1 MEGRDSPPGNHV
13 THVPPTP
20 SPAATPLGV
29 NKPSGAAKAGVRL
42 FVMDVDGTLTDGT
55 ITYGD
60 DGGETKSFHARD
72 GAGIHLLKVAGI
84 EAAIVTGRSS
94 AAVTRR
100 AAELGIVE
108 VVQGVK
114 DKAMA
119 VRSLRYHRGLAAD
132 AVAYVGDDLSDLL
145 AMREAAFSAAPAD
158 AAAEVRRISTFVCT
172 KAGGRGAVREAIETL
187 LKREGRWDEILA
199 SFGAAGP
206 VSR

>member
-1 MEGRDSPPGNHV
+1 VAHVPQTPSHAPTPPG
-13 THVPPTP
+13 P
-20 SPAATPLGV
+20 G
-29 NKPSGAAKAGVRL
+29 KGAAPPKSGVRL

-84 EAAIVTGRSS
+84 EAAIVTGRTS

-100 AAELGIVE
+100 AAELGIHE

-119 VRSLRYHRGLAAD
+119 VRSLRYHRNLGSD
-132 AVAYVGDDLSDLL
+132 AVGYVGDDLSDLL

-158 AAAEVRRISTFVCT
+158 AAAEVRRIATFVCT

-187 LKREGRWDEILA
+187 LRREGRWDDILA
-199 SFGAAGP
+199 SFGAVGP

>member
-1 MEGRDSPPGNHV
+1 M
-13 THVPPTP
+13 TIAPTP
-20 SPAATPLGV
+20 VSPAASAPVGTPGI
-29 NKPSGAAKAGVRL
+29 RL

-72 GAGIHLLKVAGI
+72 GAGIHFLKVAGI
-84 EAAIVTGRSS
+84 EAAIVTGRTS

-100 AAELGIVE
+100 AAELGIKE

-119 VRSLRYHRGLAAD
+119 VRSLRYHRGLAAS
-132 AVAYVGDDLSDLL
+132 AVAYVGDDLSDLS

-158 AAAEVRRISTFVCT
+158 AAPEVRRAVSFVCT
-172 KAGGRGAVREAIETL
+172 KDGGRGAVREAIEAL
-187 LKREGRWDEILA
+187 LKHEGRWKLVLD
-199 SFGAAGP
+199 SFGGAGP

>member
-1 MEGRDSPPGNHV
+1 MGLSFGPPEPAVAHAS
-13 THVPPTP
+13 PTP
-20 SPAATPLGV
+20 SPAA
-29 NKPSGAAKAGVRL
+29 PSRPVPTGVRL

-84 EAAIVTGRSS
+84 EAAIVTGRTS

-119 VRSLRYHRGLAAD
+119 VRSLRYHRGLGAD
-132 AVAYVGDDLSDLL
+132 AVGYVGDDLSDLL

-158 AAAEVRRISTFVCT
+158 AADEVRRVATFVCT
-172 KAGGRGAVREAIETL
+172 KPGGRGAVREAIETL
-187 LKREGRWDEILA
+187 LKREGRWDAILA
-199 SFGAAGP
+199 AFGAAGP

>member
-1 MEGRDSPPGNHV
+1 MIHTHAHDSPSSPVAPNA
-13 THVPPTP
+13 PT
-20 SPAATPLGV
+20 
-29 NKPSGAAKAGVRL
+29 AKGVRL

-72 GAGIHLLKVAGI
+72 GAGIHFLKVAGI

-94 AAVTRR
+94 VAVSRR
-100 AAELGIVE
+100 AAELGIKE

-119 VRSLRYHRGLAAD
+119 VRSLRYHRNLGAD
-132 AVAYVGDDLSDLL
+132 AVAYVGDDLSDLP

-158 AAAEVRRISTFVCT
+158 AASEVKRAVTFVCS
-172 KAGGRGAVREAIETL
+172 KEGGRGAVREAIEAL
-187 LKREGRWDEILA
+187 LKREGRWEQVLA
-199 SFGAAGP
+199 SYGASGP